1 VTQALILCDLI
12 APDGTVCGV
21 ELRQGAS
28 LDGSHVCCD
37 VLFTETR
44 WRERARAWIATARAN
59 GDRIDDRRT
68 VQLEALTPAIDEP
81 MQPRRWGD
89 DWTCRYPGER
99 PAHQPLHR
107 TPGEALEAA
116 RARMIAATLAE
127 KSAWFDRMAA
137 NSPEPEA
144 WARMKADALA
154 SEPVTLA
161 DGPALQG
168 VVPGVAPVPLQAR
181 QIEALQHKRAARRG
195 AAPLPSGGLF
205 DDVAR
210 AQQDLFA

>member
-1 VTQALILCDLI
+1 MSRALILCDLL

-28 LDGSHVCCD
+28 LDCSHVCCD
-37 VLFTETR
+37 VLFR
-44 WRERARAWIATARAN
+44 DASWRVRARAWIASARAN
-59 GDRIDDRRT
+59 GERIDDRRT
-68 VQLEALTPAIDEP
+68 VQLDALAPAIDEP
-81 MQPRRWGD
+81 MEPRRWGD
-89 DWTCRYPGER
+89 EWTCRYPGER
-99 PAHQPLHR
+99 PAHQPTHR
-107 TPGEALEAA
+107 TAAEALEGA
-116 RARMIAATLAE
+116 RARMIAATLA
-127 KSAWFDRMAA
+127 DAA
-137 NSPEPEA
+137 
-144 WARMKADALA
+144 
-154 SEPVTLA
+154 EPVTLA

>member
-1 VTQALILCDLI
+1 MNQALILCDLV

-21 ELRQGAS
+21 ELRQGVS
-28 LDGSHVCCD
+28 LDRSHVCCD

-44 WRERARAWIATARAN
+44 WRERARAWIAAARAN
-59 GDRIDDRRT
+59 GERIDDRRT

-116 RARMIAATLAE
+116 RARMIAATLADQ
-127 KSAWFDRMAA
+127 A
-137 NSPEPEA
+137 
-144 WARMKADALA
+144 
-154 SEPVTLA
+154 EPVTLA

-195 AAPLPSGGLF
+195 SAPLPSGGLF

-210 AQQDLFA
+210 AQQELF